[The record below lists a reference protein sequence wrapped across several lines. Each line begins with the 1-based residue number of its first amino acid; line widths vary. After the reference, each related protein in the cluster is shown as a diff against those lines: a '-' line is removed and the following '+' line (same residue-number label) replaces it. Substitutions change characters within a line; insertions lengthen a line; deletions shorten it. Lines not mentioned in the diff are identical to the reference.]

1 MINEIMAW
9 LTALLGNAAN
19 NLLSAVLVLV
29 IGLLVIR
36 VVMSLVKKALEK
48 SKLEKAAHTLILSLS
63 RVALYVLLA
72 LSVASSLGIDVTGVV
87 ALASVL
93 TLAVSLSL
101 QNALTNVMGGFTL
114 LSTHPFHSGDFV
126 EVAGQSGTVQEIN
139 MTYTKLVTPDNKV
152 VSIPN
157 SAVVAAQIVNYSAE
171 DTRRV
176 DVSVSASY
184 NAPTQKVIDALVLA
198 GTVDNALLNPAPVAY
213 IAGYGESAINY
224 TLRVWVKSA
233 DYWDVYFLV
242 NQRVK
247 QIFDEQ
253 GIAMTYPHLN
263 VHMMQ

>member
-1 MINEIMAW
+1 MINEILAW
-9 LTALLGNAAN
+9 FTALLGNAAN

-36 VVMSLVKKALEK
+36 VVMTLVKKALEK

-171 DTRRV
+171 ETRRV

-184 NAPTQKVIDALVLA
+184 DAPTQKVIDALVLA

-213 IAGYGESAINY
+213 ITNYGDSAIGY

-263 VHMMQ
+263 VHMMH

>member
-253 GIAMTYPHLN
+253 GVAMTYPHLN